1 MISKEDYVRYSADYD
16 KELKELDGEIAELEK
31 HREDDKELE
40 LEYQEWVNKFS
51 EYVNIDK
58 LTRGI
63 VLELIER
70 IDVSEDGCIGIHYRF
85 KNPYEE

>member
-1 MISKEDYVRYSADYD
+1 M
-16 KELKELDGEIAELEK
+16 
-31 HREDDKELE
+31 
-40 LEYQEWVNKFS
+40 NKFS

-70 IDVSEDGCIGIHYRF
+70 IDVSEDGCICIHYRF